1 MHTKISIITAVYNGG
16 KTLPQAIE
24 SVLSQ
29 TYPFIE
35 YIIIDGNSTDHTQ
48 SIIRSYEG
56 RISRWISEP
65 DQGIYDAMN
74 KGLKMATGD
83 IIGILNSD
91 DFYQNDRVIERI
103 VAVFDKEK
111 PDALYGDLMYVD
123 AENTNK
129 VVRYW
134 KANSYRPNSF
144 LLGWMPPHPTF
155 FVRRELYARYGL
167 FNPQFRCSADYELM
181 LRLIHK
187 NKIRLAYLPELI
199 VNMRTGG
206 VSNQSVQS
214 RLLANREDCLAWKLN
229 NLRPAFYTL
238 WLKPFRKLFQYLAKP
253 AIKNN
258 EHQNWCKERVL
269 VAKEE

>member
-1 MHTKISIITAVYNGG
+1 MQTKVSIITAVYNGG

-29 TYPFIE
+29 SYPFIE
-35 YIIIDGNSTDHTQ
+35 YIIIDGNSTDNTQ
-48 SIIRSYEG
+48 SIIRSYG
-56 RISRWISEP
+56 GKISQWISEP

-91 DFYQNDRVIERI
+91 DFYQNNRVIER
-103 VAVFDKEK
+103 VVEVFNKENS
-111 PDALYGDLMYVD
+111 DALYGDLMYVD
-123 AENTNK
+123 AENTSK

-155 FVRRELYARYGL
+155 FVKKELYDQYGL
-167 FNPQFRCSADYELM
+167 FHTQFRCSADYELM

-187 NKIRLAYLPELI
+187 NRIRLSYLPELI

-206 VSNQSVQS
+206 ISNKSIQS
-214 RLLANREDCLAWKLN
+214 RLLANQEDYLAWKLN
-229 NLRPAFYTL
+229 NLQPAFYTM
-238 WLKPFRKLFQYLAKP
+238 WLKPFRKLIQYLAKP
-253 AIKNN
+253 PVNTSEPSN
-258 EHQNWCKERVL
+258 QYKERVL
-269 VAKEE
+269 ISKVE